1 MASKIIPQRHKDLM
15 VETYLSGKSA
25 RESAV
30 SCGYSWSTCIRELKR
45 RNIKPRIQTIGN
57 RKYNVNEAF
66 FNKIDNEEKAYW
78 LGFITADGSVTD
90 RSLIIKLCSKDR
102 NHLVKF
108 LKSIKSQH
116 VIYDIIIRMVNDK
129 QQTQC
134 GVGVNSIKL
143 VADLNNLGVMQN
155 KSLVVKP
162 CSQVPNNLIRHYWR
176 GIIDGD
182 GYISYGR
189 RNKSWKIG
197 LTGNRYIVESFCS
210 WIQCFT
216 KTKAKPRH
224 YPNYCLIQ
232 YGGNK
237 ITKNIAKTLYE
248 NSNIF
253 LDRKRKLAEEIMEG
267 RHVG

>member
-1 MASKIIPQRHKDLM
+1 MASKIISQEHKDLM

-25 RESAV
+25 RESAIL
-30 SCGYSWSTCIRELKR
+30 CGYSWSTCIRELKK

-57 RKYNVNEAF
+57 RKYDVNQEF
-66 FNKIDNEEKAYW
+66 FNKIDTEEKSYW

-102 NHLVKF
+102 NHLIKF

-116 VIYDIIIRMVNDK
+116 VIYDITRIVNNK
-129 QQTQC
+129 KQTQC

-143 VADLNNLGVMQN
+143 VDGLNNLGVMQN
-155 KSLVVKP
+155 KSLIIKP
-162 CSQVPNNLIRHYWR
+162 CNKVSDNLIRHYWR

-182 GYISYGR
+182 GYISYDR

-197 LTGNRYIVESFCS
+197 LTGNKYIVEGFCH
-210 WIQCFT
+210 WIQHFI
-216 KTKAKPRH
+216 KTKAEPRY

-237 ITKNIAKTLYE
+237 ITKNIAKVLYE

-253 LDRKRKLAEEIMEG
+253 LDRKIRLAEKIMEDD
-267 RHVG
+267 HVS